1 MAVEFIRQLHRESL
15 EKAWNARPAKDL
27 MPKRRQDVL
36 SRIDSALAQLE
47 SGETNPRR
55 GLYQNRDNFNGVRV
69 QLKCGQR
76 ALNIDGR
83 DHWFV
88 EDAATFFSYARHSV
102 EAGELDGAINDAI
115 EGKGKGKGKDA
126 GKGVGEGARP
136 VTKRR
141 PLDLEKASYPKVV
154 PGGEAI
160 VDQQTANKPGRYAQ
174 KYEKLLA
181 EGIINERAF

>member
-88 EDAATFFSYARHSV
+88 
-102 EAGELDGAINDAI
+102 
-115 EGKGKGKGKDA
+115 
-126 GKGVGEGARP
+126 
-136 VTKRR
+136 
-141 PLDLEKASYPKVV
+141 
-154 PGGEAI
+154 
-160 VDQQTANKPGRYAQ
+160 
-174 KYEKLLA
+174 
-181 EGIINERAF
+181 